1 MTKLKATLT
10 TSSQTHIS
18 TVTAEYFYTKEH
30 DTGTVQKQ
38 KKIYTKMMK
47 YCIALT
53 TRT

>member
-30 DTGTVQKQ
+30 GYWNCAKT